1 MGRKLVH
8 LVNRK
13 TKVENLSPNFLV
25 NPSLPTTNDERRT
38 TTTAKDEGR
47 WSDRGPTEVRPKKKR
62 CTVRGGPT
70 EVRPKKKSVRP
81 TEARPF
87 WRSVYLLYCLPCVEK
102 KVFFFFWGCCHLG
115 VVFFFLLSTSRKAC
129 CTLVK
134 RVVPVLYTL
143 TARKK
148 TTLRLIK
155 EVT

>member
-47 WSDRGPTEVRPKKKR
+47 WSDRGPTEVRPKKK
-62 CTVRGGPT
+62 
-70 EVRPKKKSVRP
+70 SVRP
-81 TEARPF
+81 TEVRPF

-102 KVFFFFWGCCHLG
+102 KSFLFFFWAA
-115 VVFFFLLSTSRKAC
+115 V
-129 CTLVK
+129 
-134 RVVPVLYTL
+134 
-143 TARKK
+143 
-148 TTLRLIK
+148 I
-155 EVT
+155 